1 MGFSYLVGN
10 KWEDITRDERLFCAH
25 LFFAARNNMQPL
37 LQLLLQKGAINAA
50 ESEIDWEIAYEVC
63 FYRDYIFNL
72 GFNGTKNIGSTP
84 FSHLGKRTFDLCLFS
99 EKKMIIIEAKA
110 QQGFST
116 EQLQYFTNDIK
127 QLKEL
132 INLCPEIVL
141 VGLASSR
148 YSPKKETREIFHSLL
163 NWKELSDLYQEPRF
177 LQADN
182 VFRK

>member
-1 MGFSYLVGN
+1 
-10 KWEDITRDERLFCAH
+10 
-25 LFFAARNNMQPL
+25 
-37 LQLLLQKGAINAA
+37 
-50 ESEIDWEIAYEVC
+50 
-63 FYRDYIFNL
+63 
-72 GFNGTKNIGSTP
+72 
-84 FSHLGKRTFDLCLFS
+84 
-99 EKKMIIIEAKA
+99 MIIIEAKA

-116 EQLQYFTNDIK
+116 EQLQYFTNDIS

-132 INLCPEIVL
+132 INQCPEIVL

-163 NWKELSDLYQEPRF
+163 NWKQLYEIYKETQF

>member
-1 MGFSYLVGN
+1 MGFSYLAGN

-25 LFFAARNNMQPL
+25 LFFAARNKIQPL
-37 LQLLLQKGAINAA
+37 LQLLLEKGAINAA
-50 ESEIDWEIAYEVC
+50 ESENNWEIAYEVC
-63 FYRDYIFNL
+63 FYRDYIFKL
-72 GFNGTKNIGSTP
+72 GVNGIKSIGRTL
-84 FSHLGKRTFDLCLFS
+84 FSHLRKRTFDLCLFS

-110 QQGFST
+110 QQRFGT
-116 EQLQYFTNDIK
+116 KQLKYFTNDIN

-132 INLCPEIVL
+132 IDHCPEIVL

-163 NWKELSDLYQEPRF
+163 NWKELSDLYQDPRF

>member
-1 MGFSYLVGN
+1 MGYSYLTGK
-10 KWEDITRDERLFCAH
+10 KWEDVTRDERLFCAH
-25 LFFAARNNMQPL
+25 LFFAGRNNMQLL
-37 LQLLLQKGAINAA
+37 LQLLLEKGAINAD
-50 ESEIDWEIAYEVC
+50 ESGNDWEIAYEVC

-72 GFNGTKNIGSTP
+72 GFNGTKTIGSTP

-116 EQLQYFTNDIK
+116 EQLQYFTNDIN

-132 INLCPEIVL
+132 ISNCPEIVL

-148 YSPKKETREIFHSLL
+148 YSPKKETREVFHSLL
-163 NWKELSDLYQEPRF
+163 NWKQLYEIYKETQF